1 MATLERQLCPKCKRL
16 KDLDAS
22 NYKAGLIAGTFSK
35 TCLPCLAQTSE
46 KYTLKKTRKEK
57 KENPENPDLRGEDED
72 QWVGLSKLKL
82 DLFLETISADNV
94 TSFTALVDISS
105 LICGEIALRGKA
117 DLLAKSIW
125 NRLKYRFM

>member
-22 NYKAGLIAGTFSK
+22 NYKAGRIAGTFSK

-46 KYTLKKTRKEK
+46 KYTLKKTRKEN
-57 KENPENPDLRGEDED
+57 KENPESPDLRGEDED

-82 DLFLETISADNV
+82 NLFLETISADNV
-94 TSFTALVDISS
+94 TSFAYNM
-105 LICGEIALRGKA
+105 G
-117 DLLAKSIW
+117 
-125 NRLKYRFM
+125 

>member
-1 MATLERQLCPKCKRL
+1 M
-16 KDLDAS
+16 
-22 NYKAGLIAGTFSK
+22 
-35 TCLPCLAQTSE
+35 
-46 KYTLKKTRKEK
+46 KKTRKEN
-57 KENPENPDLRGEDED
+57 KENPENLRGEDED

-94 TSFTALVDISS
+94 TSFAALVDISS